1 MPDTSDLVKVYKC
14 GTGQISQLVKNN
26 GDLVDKTGAYSYL
39 KIMFVLLNKF
49 FGTKWDDDQLRQIAE
64 IFYSQY
70 WYWHLLDLKVFSTRI
85 MSGQYTSNKNYA
97 PVILMEYA
105 LAYDNERVR
114 KIVEDNDVAH
124 ASLKHDADRQY
135 ELTRQQLNSIEN
147 KTADKDR
154 IKRMQ
159 DIIDG
164 QKKRIE
170 QNIFIQESGI
180 I

>member
-1 MPDTSDLVKVYKC
+1 
-14 GTGQISQLVKNN
+14 
-26 GDLVDKTGAYSYL
+26 
-39 KIMFVLLNKF
+39 
-49 FGTKWDDDQLRQIAE
+49 
-64 IFYSQY
+64 
-70 WYWHLLDLKVFSTRI
+70 

-124 ASLKHDADRQY
+124 TSLKHDADRQY